1 MRAPNLKSLKL
12 EGARIVATKNF
23 FKDFLQIRL
32 HALILVK
39 VGLLVSNL
47 PKPFAWL
54 TAIPLCVRQVDIKNE
69 VLADILCRSQR
80 TLKILHLE
88 HVTGPERDTLGE

>member
-39 VGLLVSNL
+39 V
-47 PKPFAWL
+47 WL
-54 TAIPLCVRQVDIKNE
+54 Y
-69 VLADILCRSQR
+69 VLRS
-80 TLKILHLE
+80 
-88 HVTGPERDTLGE
+88 RDCG